1 MSSLLIPKEQQ
12 TAYQRWEMS
21 SFTSDIRENPQEQ
34 GKKTAKANRSA
45 SSTDGTASNEL
56 SKYLA
61 KARQDGFEQGKQE
74 GLKIGLNEAKTAM
87 AGDSNK
93 LLQMTISFS
102 DSVKKSNEE
111 ISGNLLSLALDIAKA
126 MLKSK
131 ITANDDVILPV
142 VRDAIRQLPYVQ
154 QPAIL
159 MLHPE
164 DIYIVR
170 QQMSEEIAVDGWI
183 LRENPKIE
191 RGGCMIETGAN
202 QVDATNGMRWKRI
215 CEALGKTDIW
225 QEK

>member
-21 SFTSDIRENPQEQ
+21 SFASDIHERPQEQ
-34 GKKTAKANRSA
+34 PKKAVKPNANGSTAR
-45 SSTDGTASNEL
+45 NEL
-56 SKYLA
+56 SQYLA

-74 GLKIGLNEAKTAM
+74 GMEIGLNEAKAAM

-93 LLQMTISFS
+93 LLQMTLSFS

-131 ITANDDVILPV
+131 ISANDNVILPV

-154 QPAIL
+154 QPAVL

-164 DIYIVR
+164 DIHMVR
-170 QQMSEEIAVDGWI
+170 QQMGDEIGVDGWI

-215 CEALGKTDIW
+215 CEALGKTDTW

>member
-21 SFTSDIRENPQEQ
+21 SFTSEIREKPLDSREAHVQSKRTVKPN
-34 GKKTAKANRSA
+34 
-45 SSTDGTASNEL
+45 TASNEL
-56 SKYLA
+56 SQYLA

-74 GLKIGLNEAKTAM
+74 GLQKGLNEAKTAM
-87 AGDSNK
+87 ADDGNTF
-93 LLQMTISFS
+93 LQMTLSFS

-131 ITANDDVILPV
+131 ITANDDVVLPV

-154 QPAIL
+154 QPAVL
-159 MLHPE
+159 MLHPD
-164 DIYIVR
+164 DIHIVR
-170 QQMSEEIAVDGWI
+170 QQMGEEIAIDGWI
-183 LRENPKIE
+183 LRENSKIE

-215 CEALGKTDIW
+215 CEALGKTDTW